1 MIMNILELIIYIGNI
16 NTMYTLI
23 RTFFYELDNILCS
36 YPNIRNPENLVFRQ
50 SELLD

>member
-1 MIMNILELIIYIGNI
+1 MNILELIIYIGNI

-23 RTFFYELDNILCS
+23 RTFFYELDNILCNS
-36 YPNIRNPENLVFRQ
+36 PDISNPENLVFRQ